1 MYTIHL
7 HQSTGETQF
16 LWDSDSY
23 DAITKLWDEEC
34 SSLDE
39 YTEFDEYLTLS
50 NELGVINTHMLTDEQ
65 RSN

>member
-1 MYTIHL
+1 MYTILL
-7 HQSTGETQF
+7 HQTTGETQF
-16 LWDSDSY
+16 LWDSDNI

-34 SSLDE
+34 SSLDD

-50 NELGVINTHMLTDEQ
+50 NELGVINTHTLTDEQ